1 MAQDN
6 FLQLSNKVTINL
18 DKVEIV
24 EWTEGAGHN
33 LRAYVTYESGKHR
46 FYGGAEA
53 RSLRQALNHNSND
66 KIISGGTHASS

>member
-24 EWTEGAGHN
+24 EWAERVGHS
-33 LRAYVTYESGKHR
+33 LRACVTYESGKR
-46 FYGGAEA
+46 IYYGGAEA
-53 RSLRQALNHNSND
+53 KNLRQALNHNSN
-66 KIISGGTHASS
+66 TSSTN